1 MFSCTAD
8 AGGGGNFTCIVKLV
22 SLYAFTCHLQRLAAE
37 KAAEEPQMVNI
48 PGIGMFPAGT
58 VPGISPPMVNICPP
72 SPQNNEDPKTGNF
85 KV

>member
-1 MFSCTAD
+1 MVALRVFHDRSCD
-8 AGGGGNFTCIVKLV
+8 LQVVYYLQQNCYF
-22 SLYAFTCHLQRLAAE
+22 LQRLAAE
-37 KAAEEPQMVNI
+37 KAAEGEPQMVNI